1 MKSLTLYN
9 SLILSDFSIITSQ
22 KKNCYFNKR
31 VVIDKKNSISILDLP
46 YLVTS
51 LKQLLKI
58 LMFLKTFPESLLEI
72 VVLNKLHYY
81 LLKDYFKTVSLKS
94 SVKLN
99 FISSLSYSQKK
110 LQPLIAATLILDSDG
125 ILNGSL
131 SLQRFTVDSKF
142 LIQTINAKLE
152 SQNRGFYKMFNDLND
167 FKKILYLSV
176 LIEKTL
182 R

>member
-1 MKSLTLYN
+1 MS
-9 SLILSDFSIITSQ
+9 
-22 KKNCYFNKR
+22 
-31 VVIDKKNSISILDLP
+31 
-46 YLVTS
+46 
-51 LKQLLKI
+51 
-58 LMFLKTFPESLLEI
+58 
-72 VVLNKLHYY
+72 
-81 LLKDYFKTVSLKS
+81 FKTVSLKS